1 MYITP
6 RVLIQQEFLQL
17 PVYAEFPLPA
27 FIIGP
32 QFSLTRYSEASEKP
46 FTALATL
53 DGEVVAT
60 GNSYL
65 PAEDTRYDFP
75 NVPAGGDVDHE
86 YTKVYAEAVEAK
98 YFPLDVLGEVDN
110 ENVVSLVSAPAGG
123 YYPNKVRFANV
134 ALKTGQGYAR
144 DAFFSDR
151 DVRIGDIIEISGTV
165 GGPLRATIKD
175 ISPETD
181 EMNSSLAAKVAVAS
195 YTGTDGVTSGTT
207 FTSNSANFS
216 EDAVVGK
223 YITINQVTGTAGAF
237 KIIACPNNKTL
248 ILDRALPNL
257 SSRTWNIGGAY
268 NDSNNTAIQ
277 SLNISR
283 AVVSTGTTNNT
294 VAVTNSTTDYV
305 GYAALKITSDTYT
318 VRVTTAGSLTTAR
331 FSVSSAN
338 GAFTI
343 QENLALDSGELQVD
357 TTDSNNVLL
366 TFAQSTQG
374 AQSGQNAAFSVGN
387 VWTVTVDAAITPV
400 NVVAS
405 GDYTGATDITYTIT
419 VDRGGEF
426 YDGNTNATTCARLL
440 ITASDID
447 TSSLVLPRK
456 NLSFNIGTQG
466 VTGLFAAG
474 SLPDSLIEGDVYYVP
489 CVAKK
494 AGKYNVVEF
503 SESMPATFLAVA
515 QTLTAELYLTQKSIQ
530 IPEVRSQIDASVN
543 WEQEESYITIKS
555 EITTYDNNII
565 AQAEPARL
573 PITAAKIFVEHRDLL
588 QDNVVA
594 IDSVRNLA
602 DVSAKLGTIHP
613 DNPLAQGVYDAVLNA
628 QNQIVYFLGVQ
639 TNDLAGY
646 TQAIKISEK
655 SDKVYS
661 FVPMTFDRPIQDAV
675 VSHVNAYSTPEV
687 GRWRIAWLA
696 VPDNKTATLYSVKDD
711 QSNYT
716 LTVTDDPAVSNT
728 QYKLVT
734 IEGAKFIE
742 HGIRPNDTVR
752 FNYRTSPDGKVIYD
766 EYVVDHVRTNTTLTI
781 TKPLKRA
788 ITIPVKCEV
797 IRNYTKSERATNIA
811 HIGGDYNNRRVRMVF
826 PDTYK
831 YGGIVKQGYF
841 AAAGLAGLRSGVV
854 PHQGLTNS
862 EFLGADDLYKVV
874 VEFTQDD
881 LNTMAEQGIWL
892 ITQEVIGATPYVR
905 HQLTTDQRS
914 LNTSEDS
921 ITTNVDSI
929 SYALKHT
936 LTPFIGRYN
945 INPENILAVRD
956 AIANELIFRATSTF
970 TARAG
975 NQLVSFSLKDDIL
988 KIQQNPTYKD
998 RLDVEVR
1005 LNVPYP
1011 MNYISLKLIVG

>member
-32 QFSLTRYSEASEKP
+32 QFALTRYSEAAEKP
-46 FTALATL
+46 FTALSTL
-53 DGEVVAT
+53 DGEVIET
-60 GNSYL
+60 GNSYV
-65 PAEDTRYDFP
+65 PDADTRYDFP
-75 NVPAGGDVDHE
+75 NVPAGGDVDPT

-98 YFPLDVLGEVDN
+98 YFPLDALGTLNN
-110 ENVVSLVSAPAGG
+110 EDEVSLIAAPSGD
-123 YYPNKVRFANV
+123 YYQNKVRFANI
-134 ALKTGQGYAR
+134 ALRTGNGYTR
-144 DAFFSDR
+144 DEFFSNR
-151 DVRIGDIIEISGTV
+151 DVRIGDVIEISGTV
-165 GGPLRATIKD
+165 GDPVRATIKD
-175 ISPETD
+175 IEAETD
-181 EMNSSLAAKVAVAS
+181 EMNIALAAQVAVPS
-195 YTGTDGVTSGTT
+195 HSGEKGTT
-207 FTSNSANFS
+207 NGTSFSDVDAVFSAA
-216 EDAVVGK
+216 DVVGK
-223 YITINQVTGTAGAF
+223 YITIYQIAGTPGVF
-237 KIIACPNNKTL
+237 KIIGCPDSQTL
-248 ILDRALPNL
+248 ILGTSLPSTTL
-257 SSRTWNIGGAY
+257 REWSIGGVY
-268 NDSNNTAIQ
+268 NDASNAAWQVKDINDAPI
-277 SLNISR
+277 R
-283 AVVSTGTTNNT
+283 TGTVNAT
-294 VAVTNSTTDYV
+294 VAIANDVDDYV
-305 GYAALKITSDTYT
+305 GYPALRIVQDTYT
-318 VRVTTAGSLTTAR
+318 IRVTSGGSLTTAR
-331 FSVSSAN
+331 FSVTCDS

-343 QENLALDSGELQVD
+343 QEGLALDGGILTVD
-357 TTDSNNVLL
+357 ENDSNAVYVNFTEVV
-366 TFAQSTQG
+366 
-374 AQSGQNAAFSVGN
+374 GQTAAFTTQNSWTLSVKAG
-387 VWTVTVDAAITPV
+387 VTPINPAAD
-400 NVVAS
+400 
-405 GDYTGATDITYTIT
+405 GDYTGSSDITYTIT
-419 VDRGGEF
+419 VDRGGDF
-426 YDGNTNATTCARLL
+426 YDGNSNSATCARLL

-447 TSSLVLPRK
+447 TSLVVLPR
-456 NLSFNIGTQG
+456 SGVAFNIGTYG
-466 VTGLFAAG
+466 VTGTFG
-474 SLPDSLIEGDVYYVP
+474 SGSVTGALIDGDTYYVP
-489 CVAKK
+489 CTAKK
-494 AGKYNVVEF
+494 AGKYNVVEI
-503 SESMPATFLAVA
+503 SEALPPTFLAVQ
-515 QTLTAELYLTQKSIQ
+515 QTLTAELFLTQKSTQ
-530 IPEVRSQIDASVN
+530 IPEVRSQLDATVN
-543 WEQEESYITIKS
+543 WMQESTYITLNAD
-555 EITTYDNNII
+555 ITTYDNNIVS
-565 AQAEPARL
+565 QSEPARL
-573 PITAAKIFVEHRDLL
+573 PIMSAKIFVEHRDLL

-602 DVSAKLGTIHP
+602 DVSMKLGTIHP

-639 TNDLAGY
+639 TNDLVGY

-661 FVPMTFDRPIQDAV
+661 FVPMTFDRPIQDAI

-696 VPDNKTATLYSVKDD
+696 VPDNKTSTIYSVKSDL
-711 QSNYT
+711 SNYT
-716 LTVTDDPAVSNT
+716 LTITDDPAVSNT

-734 IEGAKFIE
+734 IEGARFIE
-742 HGIRPNDTVR
+742 DGIRPNDTVR

-766 EYVVDHVRTNTTLTI
+766 EYVVDRVRTNTMLTI

-797 IRNYTKSERATNIA
+797 VRNYTKSERANNIA

-956 AIANELIFRATSTF
+956 AIANQLIFRATSTW

-998 RLDVEVR
+998 RIDVEVR

>member
-17 PVYAEFPLPA
+17 PVYREYPLPA

-32 QFSLTRYSEASEKP
+32 QFALTRYSEASEKP

-53 DGEVVAT
+53 DGEVVT
-60 GNSYL
+60 SGNSYISSL
-65 PAEDTRYDFP
+65 DTRYDFP
-75 NVPAGGDVDHE
+75 NIPAGGDVDPS
-86 YTKVYAEAVEAK
+86 YTKVYAESVEAQ
-98 YFPLDVLGEVDN
+98 YFPLDNLGDLSN
-110 ENVVSLVSAPAGG
+110 ENVVSLVTAPSGG
-123 YYPNKVRFANV
+123 YYHNKVRFSNA
-134 ALKTGQGYAR
+134 ALKTGHGYTR
-144 DAFFSDR
+144 NSFFSNR
-151 DVRIGDIIEISGTV
+151 DVHIGDVIQISGTV
-165 GGPLRATIKD
+165 GDPVKAVIKE
-175 ISPETD
+175 ITAETAD
-181 EMNSSLAAKVAVAS
+181 MNSALAAQVAVPS
-195 YTGTDGVTSGTT
+195 YYGEDGVTDGTN
-207 FTSNSANFS
+207 FTSNSAEFHS
-216 EDAVVGK
+216 AEVVGK
-223 YITINQVTGTAGAF
+223 YITISHISGTPGVF
-237 KIIACPNNKTL
+237 KIIGCPDSQTL
-248 ILDRALPNL
+248 ILDGSLP
-257 SSRTWNIGGAY
+257 SATAREWSIGGVY
-268 NDSNNTAIQ
+268 NDIGNAAWQSAELSNAP
-277 SLNISR
+277 
-283 AVVSTGTTNNT
+283 VSIGTTNNT
-294 VAVTNSTTDYV
+294 VSVSNATEYYA
-305 GYAALKITSDTYT
+305 GYPALRIVEDTYT
-318 VRVTTAGSLTTAR
+318 VRVTSTGTTSLSTVR
-331 FSVSSAN
+331 FSVTSAN
-338 GAFTI
+338 GAFSI
-343 QENLALDSGELQVD
+343 QEDVALDSGTLSVD
-357 TTDSNNVLL
+357 TNDNNVVLL
-366 TFAQSTQG
+366 DFTEVL
-374 AQSGQNAAFSVGN
+374 GQTASFVKGN
-387 VWTVTVDAAITPV
+387 TWTVHVAAAVDPV
-400 NVVAS
+400 NPEAS

-440 ITASDID
+440 ITASDVD
-447 TSSLVLPRK
+447 TSLVVLPRP
-456 NLSFNIGTQG
+456 NISFNVGTHG
-466 VTGLFAAG
+466 VTASFASG
-474 SLPDSLIEGDVYYVP
+474 SITNRLIDGDTYYIP
-489 CVAKK
+489 CTAKK
-494 AGKYNVVEF
+494 AGMFNVVEF
-503 SESMPATFLAVA
+503 SESLPATFLAVE
-515 QTLTAELYLTQKSIQ
+515 QDLTAELFLTQKSIQ
-530 IPEVRSQIDASVN
+530 IPEVRSQLESTVN
-543 WEQEESYITIKS
+543 WVQEATYITINAD
-555 EITTYDNNII
+555 ITTYDNNITD
-565 AQAEPARL
+565 QADPARL
-573 PITAAKIFVEHRDLL
+573 PITEAKLFVEHRDLL

-594 IDSVRNLA
+594 IDSVRDLA
-602 DVSAKLGTIHP
+602 DVSTKLGTIHP

-639 TNDLAGY
+639 TNDLVGY

-661 FVPMTFDRPIQDAV
+661 FVPMTFDRVIQDAI

-696 VPDNKTATLYSVKDD
+696 VQDHKTSTIYDVKEDL
-711 QSNYT
+711 SNYE
-716 LTVTDDPAVSNT
+716 LTITDDPAVSNT

-734 IEGAKFIE
+734 IEGARFIE
-742 HGIRPNDTVR
+742 DGIRPNDTVR

-788 ITIPVKCEV
+788 ITIPVKCQLV
-797 IRNYTKSERATNIA
+797 RNYTKSERAYNIA

-831 YGGIVKQGYF
+831 YGSITKQGYF

-862 EFLGADDLYKVV
+862 EFLGADDLHKVV

-905 HQLTTDQRS
+905 HQLTTDERS

-956 AIANELIFRATSTF
+956 AIANELMFRATSTW

-998 RLDVEVR
+998 RIDVEVR